1 MRTYCLIALLWCA
14 PAGAVS
20 LAEHVPVNLTAWDL
34 YPENLLRSVS
44 SYLASQLEFSGN
56 SDQNNESAN
65 GRLNLAGN
73 NMIWSSHD
81 IALDFRDSVSRQDGV
96 KSQSLVFRYSFP
108 VAGSDLHLSLK
119 DSDHVGVV
127 KSAGQ
132 KLDAQGE
139 YQSLTLSGSR
149 PLWSWQGMKLNS
161 VFSHSTGTSSAY
173 EESVW
178 ISDSTHQLSSFD
190 VRCSGEQE
198 LPGGFMAGSTLT
210 ALGGWESRESVTD
223 AGLTSDGARYHKLA
237 LTASLN
243 RSFYT
248 WDLGV
253 HGRYQFAPEDLAS
266 SEYLQIAGPSM
277 MRGFN
282 GQSLY
287 VSEGGWVRLNARS
300 PGYSLPF
307 SDAINSYFTLS
318 VLKGWA
324 SESISGRD
332 RFQASTGEISLRLQG
347 QDFHASMS
355 VGQILDLSGKALQ
368 RPASPD
374 VSLSMSMGI

>member
-1 MRTYCLIALLWCA
+1 MRIHCLIALLWCA

-20 LAEHVPVNLTAWDL
+20 LAERVPVDLSGWDF
-34 YPENLLRSVS
+34 YAENLVRSVS

-56 SDQNNESAN
+56 SDHSNDSAN

-73 NMIWSSHD
+73 NVIGSSHD

-108 VAGSDLHLSLK
+108 LAGSKLQLALK
-119 DSDHVGVV
+119 DSDHAGVV

-139 YQSLTLSGSR
+139 YESLTLSGSR
-149 PLWSWQGMKLNS
+149 PMGSWQGLELDS
-161 VFSHSTGTSSAY
+161 VFSHSTGTSRAFK
-173 EESVW
+173 ESVW
-178 ISDSTHQLSSFD
+178 VSDSTHQLSS
-190 VRCSGEQE
+190 VGIRCSGERE

-210 ALGGWESRESVTD
+210 ALGGWESRETVTD
-223 AGLTSDGARYHKLA
+223 SGLTSKSARYHKLA

-248 WDLGV
+248 WDLGF

-266 SEYLQIAGPSM
+266 SEYLKVAGPSM

-287 VSEGGWVRLNARS
+287 VSEGGWVRLNAQS

-307 SDAINSYFTLS
+307 SHAVDSYLTLS

-324 SESISGRD
+324 SESVAGRD

-347 QDFHASMS
+347 RGFHASMS
-355 VGQILDLSGKALQ
+355 VGQILDLSGQALQ
-368 RPASPD
+368 RPDSPD

>member
-1 MRTYCLIALLWCA
+1 MRIHWLIALLWCA
-14 PAGAVS
+14 PAGAAS
-20 LAEHVPVNLTAWDL
+20 LAERVPVNLAAWDL
-34 YPENLLRSVS
+34 DTVNLLRSVS

-56 SDQNNESAN
+56 SDQSNDSAN
-65 GRLNLAGN
+65 GRLNLSGN
-73 NMIWSSHD
+73 NVIWSSHD
-81 IALDFRDSVSRQDGV
+81 VALDFRDSVSREDGV
-96 KSQSLVFRYSFP
+96 QSQSLVFRYSFP
-108 VAGSDLHLSLK
+108 VAGSDLHLALK

-127 KSAGQ
+127 ETGGQ
-132 KLDAQGE
+132 KLDAQSE

-149 PLWSWQGMKLNS
+149 PLWSWQGLKLNS
-161 VFSHSTGTSSAY
+161 VFSHSTGISSAY
-173 EESVW
+173 EDSVW
-178 ISDSTHQLSSFD
+178 VSDSRHQLSSFGM
-190 VRCSGEQE
+190 RCSGERE
-198 LPGGFMAGSTLT
+198 LPGGFMAGSSLT
-210 ALGGWESRESVTD
+210 ALAGWESRETVND
-223 AGLTSDGARYHKLA
+223 NGLTSEAARYHKLA

-282 GQSLY
+282 GQSLS

-300 PGYSLPF
+300 PGYPLPF
-307 SDAINSYFTLS
+307 SDAVNSYFTLS

-324 SESISGRD
+324 SESVRGRD

-347 QDFHASMS
+347 QGFHASMS
-355 VGQILDLSGKALQ
+355 VGQILDLSGQAMQ
-368 RPASPD
+368 RPANPD